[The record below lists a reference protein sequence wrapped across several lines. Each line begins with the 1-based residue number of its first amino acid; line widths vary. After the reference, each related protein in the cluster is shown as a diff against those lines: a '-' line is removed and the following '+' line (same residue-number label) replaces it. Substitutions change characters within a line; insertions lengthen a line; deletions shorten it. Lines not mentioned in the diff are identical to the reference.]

1 MALSSIFE
9 IFERMQK
16 RNPALKKRIRE
27 ATAFDRWNAVVGPG
41 IARHARAL
49 RVIDQILW
57 VEVDHPIWRAE
68 LHARKNQILEALQK
82 DMEGEEK
89 VLSDIRFVD
98 PRSSSGG
105 PGPGG
110 GFSPKPFGRRKNS

>member
-49 RVIDQILW
+49 RVMMGL
-57 VEVDHPIWRAE
+57 PPA
-68 LHARKNQILEALQK
+68 APA
-82 DMEGEEK
+82 
-89 VLSDIRFVD
+89 
-98 PRSSSGG
+98 
-105 PGPGG
+105 
-110 GFSPKPFGRRKNS
+110 